1 MKKLSIYRKR
11 QFRNAL
17 MPYWI
22 ILGTSKESFLNH
34 LSEVHEFSPDQYGT
48 RIGNGKTITIPLPD
62 HDVTVFAVTIDGIAS
77 NELQISASSDRNAI
91 RVTTQGGGIHPC
103 YPVLVFD
110 KEKKSSI

>member
-17 MPYWI
+17 MSYWI
-22 ILGTSKESFLNH
+22 ILGTSKENFLDH
-34 LSEVHEFSPDQYGT
+34 LSEVHEFLPDQYGT

-62 HDVTVFAVTIDGIAS
+62 HDVTVFAVTIDGTAS

-91 RVTTQGGGIHPC
+91 RVTTQGGGTVPC